1 MFKWV
6 VFLWLRWVYT
16 QFGNIQGRMIWSRRI
31 GGIQSTVSEVNGA
44 LLKRAL
50 FWTGWA
56 SIVNTSFS
64 CLTPLPSNRK
74 TEMRPCAKKQKK
86 KKTPKGL
93 QTILAPPCCRSPCTA
108 RRPAEVKITSDVSA
122 YPLDITKPVQTDASV
137 LCGMSGQSGPGTQT
151 PDKPNKVAERWLV
164 SFVIFVQ
171 ASDTVT
177 CVGAN
182 GWEWF

>member
-1 MFKWV
+1 
-6 VFLWLRWVYT
+6 
-16 QFGNIQGRMIWSRRI
+16 MIWSRRI

-74 TEMRPCAKKQKK
+74 TEMRPCAKSKK
-86 KKTPKGL
+86 KSPKGL

-122 YPLDITKPVQTDASV
+122 SSLDITKPVQTDVSV
-137 LCGMSGQSGPGTQT
+137 LCGVSEQPGSGTQT
-151 PDKPNKVAERWLV
+151 SDKPNKVAERWLV
-164 SFVIFVQ
+164 SFVVCNICACQ
-171 ASDTVT
+171 
-177 CVGAN
+177 
-182 GWEWF
+182 